1 MRDPIMTNQTRRIT
15 EAHITATQLAL
26 TDIVSSLKDR
36 LGPKLLALTV
46 GTTTRSIDRWVK
58 EQTGPTNLQ
67 EQQRLRTAYQVFE
80 MLKGDDADATIRAW
94 FMGMNPQLDDTS
106 PAEALA
112 NDQFREVLA
121 AARAFL
127 AGG

>member
-1 MRDPIMTNQTRRIT
+1 MTNQTRRIT
-15 EAHITATQLAL
+15 QAHITATQLAL